1 MTNFDFQTL
10 LPALLNVEDRMSMAH
25 GVEARVPLL
34 DHKIIEFSTTIP
46 ASIKFKKWY
55 FKRMLKK
62 FQKKYLTSEILNRR
76 DKMGLPVPLNKWL
89 REKMVVEILFLIF

>member
-34 DHKIIEFSTTIP
+34 DHKIVEFSSIIP
-46 ASIKFKKWY
+46 SAIKFKNGSL
-55 FKRMLKK
+55 KRLLKK
-62 FQKKYLTSEILNRR
+62 CWKVI
-76 DKMGLPVPLNKWL
+76 
-89 REKMVVEILFLIF
+89 